1 MMLHNFRE
9 MEDFVLCQSKTKKL
23 AVACAQ
29 DTLALDAVA
38 AAVDKKIV
46 TAVLIGKVDE
56 ICRILTDMGRRP
68 SDFEMIQEDDDRK
81 AVDLAVK
88 MVREGAADI
97 PMKGL
102 MHTSTFMKGILDK
115 ETGLLPQGALLSQAS
130 VFEIPEKNRFLIL
143 TDCAVNIKPDVE
155 QKVKIVENAV
165 RLAAALGVERPKIAM
180 ISALEVVNPNIEN
193 TVEADEVVRR
203 LGSKYCIHGP
213 FALDNAID
221 EEAAK
226 HKGIQNETAGKADI
240 LVMPDMWSGNMLT
253 KGMVF
258 FAHMRG
264 AGTLNG
270 MSHPVVM
277 TSRTD
282 TAENKYMS
290 ILAAVLQSI
299 R

>member
-115 ETGLLPQGALLSQAS
+115 ETGLLPQGALVSQD
-130 VFEIPEKNRFLIL
+130 VYKRQEILDIMRDRKKIIQRLRSIIRKQLIWGL
-143 TDCAVNIKPDVE
+143 HVPI
-155 QKVKIVENAV
+155 
-165 RLAAALGVERPKIAM
+165 
-180 ISALEVVNPNIEN
+180 
-193 TVEADEVVRR
+193 
-203 LGSKYCIHGP
+203 
-213 FALDNAID
+213 
-221 EEAAK
+221 
-226 HKGIQNETAGKADI
+226 
-240 LVMPDMWSGNMLT
+240 
-253 KGMVF
+253 
-258 FAHMRG
+258 
-264 AGTLNG
+264 
-270 MSHPVVM
+270 M
-277 TSRTD
+277 T
-282 TAENKYMS
+282 
-290 ILAAVLQSI
+290 
-299 R
+299 